1 MAIINKTGKDI
12 NPSDMVIAHGLKC
25 TKATIYSEYEQ
36 LFVDWYGEDYTQ
48 NGYIIKLHIPKMSLD
63 IHSIQSDCDII
74 RKFSDTYEDIEYKR
88 QVFVTN
94 LLDNDNEYFTIEI
107 LENK

>member
-1 MAIINKTGKDI
+1 MAIINKTGRDI
-12 NPSDMVIAHGLKC
+12 NPNDMIIVYEFKC
-25 TKATIYSEYEQ
+25 TKASIYSEDEQ
-36 LFVDWYGEDYTQ
+36 LFVDWYGEGYTQ

-63 IHSIQSDCDII
+63 IYSIESDCDII

-94 LLDNDNEYFTIEI
+94 LLDNDNKYFTIEI
-107 LENK
+107 YEDK